1 MGMLTK
7 WEPFREMRRVH
18 DMLDQMMEKAFM
30 GSVPMITREGGIV
43 PLDVYQ
49 TDENVIVKATM
60 PGVKPDN
67 IEVSISNDTLSI
79 RGEIKEEHEE
89 EGQRY
94 HIRERRFGSFS
105 RTIALPAKV
114 DADNASAEF
123 ENGELTLTMPKI
135 EEEKPK
141 AISVKVKK

>member
-1 MGMLTK
+1 MGMLTR

-30 GSVPMITREGGIV
+30 GSLPMASREGGIV

-60 PGVKPDN
+60 PGVKPEN
-67 IEVSISNDTLSI
+67 IEVSISDNTLSI
-79 RGEIKEEHEE
+79 RGEIEDEHEE

-105 RTIALPAKV
+105 RAIALPSKV
-114 DADNASAEF
+114 DAEKATAEF
-123 ENGELTLTMPKI
+123 ENGELMLTLPKI

>member
-1 MGMLTK
+1 MGMLTR

-18 DMLDQMMEKAFM
+18 DMLDQMMENAFM
-30 GSVPMITREGGIV
+30 GSMPTASSEGGIV

-60 PGVKPDN
+60 PGVKPDD
-67 IEVSISNDTLSI
+67 IEVSISDNTLNV
-79 RGEIKEEHEE
+79 RGTIEEEHEE

-94 HIRERRFGSFS
+94 HIRERRVGSFS
-105 RTIALPAKV
+105 RTISLPSKV
-114 DADNASAEF
+114 DAEKATAEF
-123 ENGELTLTMPKI
+123 ENGELTLKLPKV